1 MNLTRHGFL
10 IAMALLPSSLLAIDP
25 EELPPP
31 AKHEV
36 DFEKEIWPIFKKHCV
51 KCHGPE
57 KQKSGYRIDVREL
70 ALEGGDMGENIVP
83 GKGAE
88 SPLVHFMSGL
98 DEETVMP
105 PEGDLLGDKTVGL
118 IRAWIDQGADW
129 PDGVGGKVV
138 DRMDHW
144 AFKKITWPGSPRFM
158 QPIDAFIK
166 VRMEPKKLGFNSRAD
181 KRTLIRRLYLV
192 MHGLPPTPA
201 QLEAFLKDDKPG
213 AFMRLVDR
221 VLASPRYGER
231 WATHWLDLVRFG
243 ETHGFETNRER
254 NHAWPYRD
262 WVIRA
267 LNEDKP
273 YNQFVREQLAGDA
286 LGEPLGTGFLVAG
299 PHDIVKGQD
308 GKLNRMQR
316 ANELDDII
324 NTTGTVFL
332 GLTTGCARCHDHKF
346 DPISQN
352 DYYALKGIFEGVNFA
367 DRNLPLSDVD
377 KAKAAAM
384 RKRGGELK
392 AQLAKFVAPGGKRP
406 AVTAKHNIET
416 FPAVEAR
423 FVRFTITR
431 SSSSQPCID
440 ELEIFAGTENLAL
453 ASKGAKASSNGDFKH
468 PLHKLAHINDGQYGN
483 AKSWIAAQST
493 GWVQIE
499 LPKTARIDRIEWA
512 RDRPG

>member
-166 VRMEPKKLGFNSRAD
+166 VRMESKKLGFNPRAD

-192 MHGLPPTPA
+192 MHGLPPTPV
-201 QLEAFLKDDKPG
+201 QVEAFLKDDKPG

-254 NHAWPYRD
+254 IHAWPYRD
-262 WVIRA
+262 WVIRS

-273 YNQFVREQLAGDA
+273 
-286 LGEPLGTGFLVAG
+286 
-299 PHDIVKGQD
+299 
-308 GKLNRMQR
+308 
-316 ANELDDII
+316 
-324 NTTGTVFL
+324 
-332 GLTTGCARCHDHKF
+332 
-346 DPISQN
+346 
-352 DYYALKGIFEGVNFA
+352 
-367 DRNLPLSDVD
+367 
-377 KAKAAAM
+377 
-384 RKRGGELK
+384 
-392 AQLAKFVAPGGKRP
+392 
-406 AVTAKHNIET
+406 
-416 FPAVEAR
+416 
-423 FVRFTITR
+423 
-431 SSSSQPCID
+431 
-440 ELEIFAGTENLAL
+440 
-453 ASKGAKASSNGDFKH
+453 
-468 PLHKLAHINDGQYGN
+468 
-483 AKSWIAAQST
+483 
-493 GWVQIE
+493 
-499 LPKTARIDRIEWA
+499 
-512 RDRPG
+512 